1 MHEVYEEESSQG
13 GSIMDSDIRC
23 TLCGDYNY
31 TMFDEND
38 GYWHFE
44 CPSCGDSFVDV
55 LEGERL

>member
-1 MHEVYEEESSQG
+1 
-13 GSIMDSDIRC
+13 MDSDIRC